1 MSETP
6 RLPTGLLA
14 NAKWPRRW
22 YVRVRL
28 VNGERRYEFTEIH
41 VHNSAETF
49 EALGAS
55 PNVRRQSIRL

>member
-28 VNGERRYEFTEIH
+28 VNGERPYELTA
-41 VHNSAETF
+41 VHLPTSAEAF